1 MASAKY
7 ATLAEKYKKK
17 YVTKETLRGWV
28 ALNDR
33 APGRG
38 ITAAEYE
45 QITGEPYDIEVEE
58 TTEAEAETDG
68 TEAAAA
74 ETEA

>member
-17 YVTKETLRGWV
+17 YITEETLRGWV

-38 ITAAEYE
+38 ITAEE
-45 QITGEPYDIEVEE
+45 FERITGKPYNTETEETE
-58 TTEAEAETDG
+58 TTEDTADTD
-68 TEAAAA
+68 A
-74 ETEA
+74 

>member
-7 ATLAEKYKKK
+7 KTLAEKYKKK

-38 ITAAEYE
+38 ITAEEYE
-45 QITGEPYDIEVEE
+45 QITGEAYDTEVEE
-58 TTEAEAETDG
+58 VTTEDAEG
-68 TEAAAA
+68 